1 MDRVSHRIHQ
11 RQHAST
17 DDAGMSKHR
26 LSLYNAYY
34 YNWLTL
40 TFTAF
45 DSSSDESCFLKLL
58 IVLQLTQVADSKF

>member
-1 MDRVSHRIHQ
+1 MDRVSHRIYRIHQ
-11 RQHAST
+11 CQHAST
-17 DDAGMSKHR
+17 DDAGKSNHK

-45 DSSSDESCFLKLL
+45 DSSSDERCFLKVL
-58 IVLQLTQVADSKF
+58 IVL